1 MKYLNN
7 LPVYGISAENT
18 DETITCVSLVA
29 NPAMEVPM
37 LLFNSDKQSND
48 SSKPVVST
56 ELKPVVTTLSKHNIL
71 TCIIRTNYPIYRRNG
86 QDEYYVVFN
95 QEVTRLL
102 CQKLMTDG
110 YQQVVSLNH
119 DGKPITGMQLEQV
132 FIKDSSRGISPE
144 GFEDVAEGSLFGI
157 YHITD
162 DQLWQ
167 DCLDGKFAG
176 VSLESILTINEKFNK
191 VSKMSKLKE
200 AIKNLLLQFDGIATD
215 KGELT
220 WNGDEQLKVGDEVFI
235 EDQPAPDGEYKTAD
249 QVVVVAAGVVTEIRP
264 VAEPEEPVAEEI
276 VAEEVVEPEAEPE
289 AEMISKLVAL
299 EARVADLEARL
310 AELVAKPAV
319 EPIEEEFEAQAT
331 NTGLRQSNDFGKSVA
346 STELKLR
353 KALEVIKSTRR
364 K

>member
-7 LPVYGISAENT
+7 LPVYGISAEDT

-37 LLFNSDKQSND
+37 LLFKSDKQSND
-48 SSKPVVST
+48 FIKS
-56 ELKPVVTTLSKHNIL
+56 KPVVTTLSKHNIL
-71 TCIIRTNYPIYRRNG
+71 TCIIRTDYPIYRRNG

-276 VAEEVVEPEAEPE
+276 VAEEVTPEVTVEEVNPVADLE

-310 AELVAKPAV
+310 AELVARPAV

-331 NTGLRQSNDFGKSVA
+331 NS
-346 STELKLR
+346 ELKLR
-353 KALEVIKSTRR
+353 KALAVIKSAKR
-364 K
+364 